1 MQGAWS
7 GCFQGYRG
15 EAMHYL
21 GYDLRRIL
29 IPRTLVNKGKSKG
42 WALGK
47 PTSNSGK
54 EKELLT
60 EGRDPPHHYPSEQ
73 R

>member
-1 MQGAWS
+1 VRNFEELRKTEVQ
-7 GCFQGYRG
+7 
-15 EAMHYL
+15 
-21 GYDLRRIL
+21 LRRIL

>member
-1 MQGAWS
+1 VALEAIFVALGRRSMHDPAS
-7 GCFQGYRG
+7 G
-15 EAMHYL
+15 L
-21 GYDLRRIL
+21 PRIS